1 MIKASKKQ
9 SIIIQYLIWHFF
21 DVPKEIVK
29 AWKNYLVF
37 NLRYFSIFLLL
48 KTFFSHWRKYKWSYG
63 RGLDLK
69 RYFEAFFSNLISR
82 TLGSIIR
89 SFLIVLSLIIEI
101 FIFQAGIIV
110 LLFWLGLPAFLILSL
125 MFSVKLIV

>member
-82 TLGSIIR
+82 TLGAIIR
-89 SFLIVLSLIIEI
+89 SFLILLSLIIEI